1 MCLSLRKT
9 SNMEDSSAMTIE
21 FLRAR
26 LLSERSISR
35 SARQRADE
43 LANKVCLIQFYQCMD
58 SGFFDLFYNL
68 LYISLNCF
76 LNMSIRLLN

>member
-1 MCLSLRKT
+1 MVMRNPVIDPQDQSYVTNQWVRNLECPISEVEDWKT

-35 SARQRADE
+35 SARQRAEE
-43 LANKVCLIQFYQCMD
+43 LAEKACSF
-58 SGFFDLFYNL
+58 
-68 LYISLNCF
+68 ISA
-76 LNMSIRLLN
+76 